1 MATILRFED
10 IDGWKMAR
18 ELTKDIYS
26 ISATG
31 NFAKDFGLCN
41 QIRRASVSV
50 MSNIAEGFERDGNK
64 EFCNFL
70 SIAKGSVAEVRS
82 QLYVALD
89 QGYISENEF
98 QAIYTKAAENGRV
111 IAGLMKYLRS
121 SEVRGLKYKQNEK
134 PETRN

>member
-18 ELTKDIYS
+18 ELTRDVYS
-26 ISATG
+26 VTTNG

-41 QIRRASVSV
+41 QIRRAAVSV

-70 SIAKGSVAEVRS
+70 SIAKGSAAEVRS

-98 QAIYTKAAENGRV
+98 QTIYAKANENGRV

-134 PETRN
+134 PGTRN